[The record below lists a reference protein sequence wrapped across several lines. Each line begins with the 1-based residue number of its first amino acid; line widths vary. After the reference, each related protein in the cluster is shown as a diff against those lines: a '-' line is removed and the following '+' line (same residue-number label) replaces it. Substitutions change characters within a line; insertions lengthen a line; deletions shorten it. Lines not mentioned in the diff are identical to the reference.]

1 MENTTAPGP
10 SHANQPK
17 LYGITRADLPAG
29 LRAAQVGH
37 ALIHWAL
44 RYGRPPENL
53 VLLEVPDEKAL
64 ELQLARCTGCGVVPF
79 YEPDL
84 GDALTAFAVGPDA
97 ARVLSSLPLLLRAA

>member
-1 MENTTAPGP
+1 M
-10 SHANQPK
+10 
-17 LYGITRADLPAG
+17 
-29 LRAAQVGH
+29 GH

-44 RYGRPPENL
+44 QYGRPPENL

-79 YEPDL
+79 YEPDRS
-84 GDALTAFAVGPDA
+84 GELTAFAVGPDA